1 MGGVVGAQGLA
12 LRALVTGATGFIGQH
27 VVRALLA
34 DAFEVR
40 ALVRPP
46 VSALPSDVVALEEA
60 EMVAGD
66 MRDAASLARAV
77 RGCQV
82 VFHVA
87 ALYDL
92 WTPDLGTLY
101 ATNVLGTSHLLA
113 AARAAHVERVVYT
126 SSVATITP
134 GRLEPGS
141 ERTCRG
147 GDEAGFADLR
157 AVHSHYKRS
166 KILAERVALREAAA
180 GCPVVIVNPATPI
193 GTGDVKP
200 TPTGRI
206 VLDFLRGRM
215 PAYVDTG
222 LNVIDVEDVAAGH
235 LLALK
240 RGLPGE
246 RYILG
251 AHNLS
256 LRELLNCLAEEAGL
270 PAPRVRLPLG
280 IALAAGAVSEVL
292 EGRLARR
299 RPSIPFEGVRMAGRP
314 MYYDAAKAQVQ
325 LGLPRTPARQALRKS
340 AGWFR
345 EHGYC

>member
-1 MGGVVGAQGLA
+1 
-12 LRALVTGATGFIGQH
+12 GQH
-27 VVRALLA
+27 VARVLLA
-34 DAFEVR
+34 DGFEVR
-40 ALVRPP
+40 ALVRSPAS
-46 VSALPSDVVALEEA
+46 SATQALADA
-60 EMVAGD
+60 EIVAGD
-66 MRDAASLARAV
+66 LRDAASLARAA

-87 ALYDL
+87 ALYAL
-92 WTPDLGTLY
+92 WAPDPRALY
-101 ATNVLGTSHLLA
+101 ATNVAGTGHLLA
-113 AARAAHVERVVYT
+113 AARAARVERVVYT
-126 SSVATITP
+126 SSVATIPP
-134 GRLEPGS
+134 GTLAPGS
-141 ERTCRG
+141 ERTCWG
-147 GDEAGFADLR
+147 GDEAGFADPR
-157 AVHSHYKRS
+157 EVHSHYKRS
-166 KILAERVALREAAA
+166 KILAERLALREAAA
-180 GCPVVIVNPATPI
+180 GYPVVIVNPATPI

-200 TPTGRI
+200 TPTGRV

-240 RGLPGE
+240 RGQPGE

-256 LRELLNCLAEEAGL
+256 LRELLTCLAEVAGL
-270 PAPRVRLPLG
+270 PAPRLRLPLAV
-280 IALAAGAVSEVL
+280 ALAAGAVSEVL

-314 MYYDAAKAQVQ
+314 MYYDAAKAQKL
-325 LGLPRTPARQALRKS
+325 LGLPRTPAREALRKS